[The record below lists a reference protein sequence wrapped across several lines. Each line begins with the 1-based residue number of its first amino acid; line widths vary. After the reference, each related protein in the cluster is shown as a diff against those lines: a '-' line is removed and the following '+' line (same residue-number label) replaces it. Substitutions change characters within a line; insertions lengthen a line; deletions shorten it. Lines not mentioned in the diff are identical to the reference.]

1 MEIFL
6 KTFSNQTFLYY
17 YKTTNALPNRLTINK
32 TVLRALTENELN
44 MLPLLKYKVDYI
56 LNPNI

>member
-17 YKTTNALPNRLTINK
+17 YKTTHALPHRLTINK

-44 MLPLLKYKVDYI
+44 MLSSLINKVDYI